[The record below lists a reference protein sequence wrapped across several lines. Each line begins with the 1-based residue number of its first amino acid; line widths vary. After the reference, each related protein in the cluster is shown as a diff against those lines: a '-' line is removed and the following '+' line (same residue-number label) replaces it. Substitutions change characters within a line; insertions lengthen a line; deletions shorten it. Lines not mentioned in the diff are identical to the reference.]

1 MNDSLF
7 PPPENVFGT
16 RLRFARKKAGFSL
29 QELADVLHNKI
40 SKQSLNKYEAGL
52 MKPSADIL
60 IALTKALNVTTDYLL
75 REESVELENI
85 SFRKY
90 SGLKKKDEEAIIEKA
105 RDYVERFIEVEN
117 ILGISTSFK
126 NPLAKVKI
134 RSFDDVEAAAKLL
147 REKWE
152 LGVNPISNVIN
163 MLELA
168 GIKVYLIKDV
178 DKFDGFAV
186 YTSGIPVVVVNTTTK
201 SIERIRFTAIHELAH
216 ILLRFDEAIAKDE
229 NLIEQYCHYFSSCF
243 LIPKP
248 MLIKMIGNSQRN
260 YIELNE
266 LIAIKEY
273 YGISIRAIVH
283 RLNKI
288 GVITPTY
295 YKRWSVWLSRE
306 YGKKGEPGAFK
317 GSEKMQKIVQLVS
330 MAVAEGIISLSKAAA
345 ICNCSVEEF
354 RKGDVD
360 VS

>member
-1 MNDSLF
+1 MTDSLF

-16 RLRFARKKAGFSL
+16 RLRFARKKAGLSL
-29 QELADVLHNKI
+29 QELADVLQNKI

-52 MKPSADIL
+52 MKPSTEIL
-60 IALTKALNVTTDYLL
+60 LALTKALNVSTDYLL
-75 REESVELENI
+75 REESVELKNL

-105 RDYVERFIEVEN
+105 RDYIDRFNEIEN
-117 ILGISTSFK
+117 ILGISNDFV
-126 NPLAKVKI
+126 NPIGNLEIK
-134 RSFDDVEAAAKLL
+134 SFDDVELAAKLL

-186 YTSGIPVVVVNTTTK
+186 YTSGIPIVVVNIATK
-201 SIERIRFTAIHELAH
+201 SVERIRFTGIHELAH
-216 ILLRFDEAIAKDE
+216 ILLKFNDTISNDES
-229 NLIEQYCHYFSSCF
+229 LIEQYCHYFASCF
-243 LIPKP
+243 LIPKQ

-260 YIELNE
+260 YIEINE
-266 LIAIKEY
+266 LITIKEY

-306 YGKKGEPGAFK
+306 FGKKGEPGKFK
-317 GSEKMQKIVQLVS
+317 GEEKMQKIVQLVS
-330 MAVAEGIISLSKAAA
+330 MALAEGIISVSKAAS

-354 RKGDVD
+354 RKGEFD